1 MENVDINLPY
11 ISFLMFSFQFEY
23 TRVIMLSNFNSQPYN
38 PQNQPQKLFDWVDI
52 GDHV

>member
-11 ISFLMFSFQFEY
+11 ISLLMISFLFEY

-38 PQNQPQKLFDWVDI
+38 PQNQPQKIVEL
-52 GDHV
+52 G